1 MSLEEI
7 KLWLRIDYNF
17 ENDLIEGLIQSAK
30 SELLLSGVPDYDKDD
45 LEYPLFCTAI
55 RYIIARDY
63 ESRGYSNDQSRSK
76 VFNEKGIAK
85 NDSEIK
91 KVVGDF

>member
-55 RYIIARDY
+55 KYIIARDY

-76 VFNEKGIAK
+76 VFNEKGLQKMILK
-85 NDSEIK
+85 LK
-91 KVVGDF
+91 MW

>member
-45 LEYPLFCTAI
+45 LEYLLFVQRLNI
-55 RYIIARDY
+55 
-63 ESRGYSNDQSRSK
+63 SLQ
-76 VFNEKGIAK
+76 
-85 NDSEIK
+85 EIM
-91 KVVGDF
+91 KVVDTQMTNLEARCLMKKDCKK

>member
-45 LEYPLFCTAI
+45 LEYPLFVQRLNISLQEIMKVVDTQMTNLE
-55 RYIIARDY
+55 ARCLMK
-63 ESRGYSNDQSRSK
+63 R
-76 VFNEKGIAK
+76 IAK
-85 NDSEIK
+85 MILKLKS
-91 KVVGDF
+91 GR

>member
-30 SELLLSGVPDYDKDD
+30 SELLLSGVPDYDKDA

-55 RYIIARDY
+55 KYI
-63 ESRGYSNDQSRSK
+63 
-76 VFNEKGIAK
+76 
-85 NDSEIK
+85 
-91 KVVGDF
+91 

>member
-55 RYIIARDY
+55 KYIIARDY
-63 ESRGYSNDQSRSK
+63 ESRGYSNDNLEARCLM
-76 VFNEKGIAK
+76 
-85 NDSEIK
+85 K
-91 KVVGDF
+91 KDCKK

>member
-30 SELLLSGVPDYDKDD
+30 SELLLVGFQIMTKMTWNTRFFVQRLNIS
-45 LEYPLFCTAI
+45 L
-55 RYIIARDY
+55 
-63 ESRGYSNDQSRSK
+63 Q
-76 VFNEKGIAK
+76 
-85 NDSEIK
+85 EIM
-91 KVVGDF
+91 KVVDTQMTNLEARCLMKKDCKK

>member
-45 LEYPLFCTAI
+45 LEYPLFCTGLNI
-55 RYIIARDY
+55 
-63 ESRGYSNDQSRSK
+63 SLQ
-76 VFNEKGIAK
+76 
-85 NDSEIK
+85 EIM
-91 KVVGDF
+91 KVVDTQMTNLEARCLMKKDCKK